1 MRSVTLAA
9 LAEQIEAEL
18 CGEGSCRV
26 HAINTLD
33 RAGAG
38 DVSYLYDRRYRKFLK
53 VTAASAVI
61 LGHRDLRD
69 CPVATLLV
77 GDPFVGYA
85 RAAQVFEDPLPV
97 EGGIHPTAWVSP
109 RASIDAHAFIAAR
122 AVVEEDALLGY
133 RTWVGPGAVI
143 GRSARIGD
151 YTRVLANVTIC
162 HHAVVGRRCIIQPG
176 AVIGAEGFTYAR
188 EGGRWLRIPHFGGV
202 YLGDDVDI
210 GAASTVDR
218 GSFKDTVIEEG
229 VKLDNLIQIGHNVRI
244 GAHTA
249 IAGCVGIAGGANIG
263 KRCMIGGG
271 AGIAGHLVI
280 GDDITITAMS
290 MVTKSIRAAG
300 TYSSGWPATENR
312 QWKKRVARLNRM
324 SAR

>member
-1 MRSVTLAA
+1 MRPITLAA
-9 LAEQIEAEL
+9 LAQRIEAEL
-18 CGEGSCRV
+18 CGDGACCV
-26 HAINTLD
+26 HGINTLD
-33 RAGAG
+33 RAGEG
-38 DVSYLYDRRYRKFLK
+38 EVSYLYDRRYRKFLK

-61 LGHRDLRD
+61 LGHSHLRD

-85 RAAQVFEDPLPV
+85 RAAQVFEDPLSV
-97 EGGIHPTAWVSP
+97 EVGIHPTAWVSP
-109 RASIDAHAFIAAR
+109 RATVDTHTFIAAR

-143 GRSARIGD
+143 GAGARIGD

-176 AVIGAEGFTYAR
+176 AVIGAEGFGYAR

-202 YLGDDVDI
+202 YLGDDVEI

-218 GSFKDTVIEEG
+218 GSLRDTVIEEG
-229 VKLDNLIQIGHNVRI
+229 VKVDNLVQIGHNVHI

-280 GDDITITAMS
+280 GDDITITGMS
-290 MVTKSIRAAG
+290 MVTKSIRVPG

-312 QWKKRVARLNRM
+312 RWKKRVARLNRI
-324 SAR
+324 STR

>member
-1 MRSVTLAA
+1 MRLTTLAA
-9 LAEQIEAEL
+9 LAQRIVAEL
-18 CGEGSCRV
+18 CGDGGCCV
-26 HAINTLD
+26 HGINTLD
-33 RAGAG
+33 RAGPG
-38 DVSYLYDRRYRKFLK
+38 EVSYLYDRRYRKFLK

-61 LGHRDLRD
+61 VGDSDLRD

-97 EGGIHPTAWVSP
+97 ETGIHPTAWVSP
-109 RASIDAHAFIAAR
+109 RATVDTHAFVAAG

-133 RTWVGPGAVI
+133 RTWIGPGAVI
-143 GRSARIGD
+143 GAGARIGD

-162 HHAVVGRRCIIQPG
+162 HHVVVGRRCIIQPG
-176 AVIGAEGFTYAR
+176 AVIGAEGFGYAR

-202 YLGDDVDI
+202 YLGDDVEI
-210 GAASTVDR
+210 GAGSTIDR
-218 GSFKDTVIEEG
+218 GSFKDTVIEGG
-229 VKLDNLIQIGHNVRI
+229 VKLDNLVQIGHNVRI

-280 GDDITITAMS
+280 GDNITITAMS
-290 MVTKSIRAAG
+290 MVTKSIRVPG
-300 TYSSGWPATENR
+300 TYSSGWPATGNR